1 MKVITIGRNQINDY
15 VINEPGVS
23 KHHAQ
28 IVKTDDGGFFIVD
41 MGSVN
46 GTFVNGKRISGEHP
60 LKPGDTVI
68 VANVSVDWQSLFP
81 VENTAPVIPSPQ
93 KKKSKVWVVILVVI
107 VLLAAVGAGTWAFF
121 TFKDSDKK
129 ADPAVEQ
136 RIDHLE
142 KDKKKDHEE
151 QKVIEELLDSY
162 KAKMK
167 SAVEKDM
174 TPNMHN

>member
-1 MKVITIGRNQINDY
+1 MKVITVGRNQINDY

-68 VANVSVDWQSLFP
+68 VANVSVDWLSLFP

-136 RIDHLE
+136 HIKPLQ
-142 KDKKKDHEE
+142 KDMKKDHEE
-151 QKVIEELLDSY
+151 RKVIREFIDSY
-162 KAKMK
+162 KAEME

-174 TPNMHN
+174 TPKMHN